1 MRRRDQAV
9 SLNFAGTDHRLVARV
24 RLAFVTVI
32 ILLAAAGGGLFWQA
46 RAAGARTADVERQIL
61 QLSASEEK
69 LRPALE
75 DRQQIVRN
83 LGAMTALIE
92 ARRFNWTRLL
102 TGVEEAFPEGA
113 ALSRIEFSARDRTVS
128 LEGIAQSPEALS
140 ALMIGL
146 GRSSSFKSP
155 LLKRQSMDKGILSFN
170 VTVAY
175 QESMA
180 PGRPQ
185 EPVRRQGR

>member
-1 MRRRDQAV
+1 MRRPAQAV
-9 SLNFAGTDHRLVARV
+9 SLNFAGTDHRLLARV
-24 RLAFVTVI
+24 RLAFVVVI
-32 ILLAAAGGGLFWQA
+32 ILLAAAGGGLFWQVQ
-46 RAAGARTADVERQIL
+46 AAGARTAGVERQI
-61 QLSASEEK
+61 QELSTSEEK

-75 DRQQIVRN
+75 ERQQIVRN

-102 TGVEEAFPEGA
+102 TGIEEAFPGGI
-113 ALSRIEFSARDRTVS
+113 ALSRVEFSAKDRAVS
-128 LEGIAQSPEALS
+128 LEGVAQSPEALS

-175 QESMA
+175 HESVA